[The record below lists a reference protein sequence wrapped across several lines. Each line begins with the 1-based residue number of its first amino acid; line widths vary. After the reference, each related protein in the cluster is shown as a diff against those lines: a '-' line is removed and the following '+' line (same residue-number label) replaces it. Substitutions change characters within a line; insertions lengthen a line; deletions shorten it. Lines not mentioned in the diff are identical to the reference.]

1 MTAPK
6 VPDIAQLQELP
17 LPVPPF
23 SYMPQTW
30 GWLVLLLVVLAL
42 AAWWGTRQWLRW
54 QRNRYRREALLQL
67 DGLEHRLADPAQR
80 LHALRTLPELLKRVA
95 LSMNDAPP
103 VAPLSGAQWQAFLA
117 QRIRAPLPEHFAARL
132 FTLAYAPDAQVTGLA
147 DQEVMTLFAFSR
159 QWIEAH
165 HVAV

>member
-6 VPDIAQLQELP
+6 APDIAQLQELP

-30 GWLVLLLVVLAL
+30 AWLVLLLVVLAL
-42 AAWWGTRQWLRW
+42 IAWWGLRCWLHW

-67 DGLEHRLADPAQR
+67 DSLEQSLSDPKQR

-95 LSMNDAPP
+95 LSMNDTAP

-117 QRIRAPLPEHFAARL
+117 QRLQAPLPENFAARM
-132 FTLAYAPDAQVTGLA
+132 FTLAYAPDEQVTGLGEQ
-147 DQEVMTLFAFSR
+147 DVTTLFAFSR